1 MPINEEKAME
11 VEVLG
16 EAGRWAA
23 IAVKC
28 KCGETAYA
36 VVERW
41 RIPSLHTK
49 EHVIAELNDLRKH
62 ALEEANREHIR
73 QATREQYLKVAD
85 ELDDLI
91 KKLSEKGESN

>member
-1 MPINEEKAME
+1 ME
-11 VEVLG
+11 VKVLG
-16 EAGRWAA
+16 EAGRWAV

-41 RIPSLHTK
+41 RIPHLDGHK
-49 EHVIAELNDLRKH
+49 GNVISQLNDLRKH

-73 QATREQYLKVAD
+73 QTTRQQYLKVAD
-85 ELDDLI
+85 EIDDLI
-91 KKLSEKGESN
+91 NKLSKT

>member
-1 MPINEEKAME
+1 ME

-16 EAGRWAA
+16 EAGRWAV
-23 IAVKC
+23 IEVKC

-49 EHVIAELNDLRKH
+49 EHVIEELNDLRR
-62 ALEEANREHIR
+62 LTLDEAYAPRKRET
-73 QATREQYLKVAD
+73 TREQYLKVAD

-91 KKLSEKGESN
+91 KKLSARGES